1 MDEAV
6 NVVSVMYAQIYFPAL
21 SNGLKENAAFLG
33 FKWAVEDPSGLHAIA
48 WRDDFETHHGTAA
61 KAKLVGYNADDC
73 LALKNVAEH
82 LQLLL
87 GGCKGIPSAAVAVD
101 DLIGND
107 DLSRWGQRKFA
118 IGDFRLM
125 ADCAYFDHQ
134 RSKIYIRSSPEMKHI
149 HQGQKKRNDVRN
161 KPNKVVLLR
170 CRHCWRC
177 KRSEIVQDTSRW
189 HRKLQLDLRFS
200 TGGIRRW
207 ITEFRTAF
215 WTCQRCKT
223 PCFPR
228 SYKSQKRFGQHLVA
242 WVVYQHI

>member
-1 MDEAV
+1 MLAG
-6 NVVSVMYAQIYFPAL
+6 QPPPAL

-134 RSKIYIRSSPEMKHI
+134 RSKIYIRSSPEDDAERRESRFLGRDSDCCESRQGH
-149 HQGQKKRNDVRN
+149 HQCCRS
-161 KPNKVVLLR
+161 LR
-170 CRHCWRC
+170 
-177 KRSEIVQDTSRW
+177 
-189 HRKLQLDLRFS
+189 
-200 TGGIRRW
+200 
-207 ITEFRTAF
+207 
-215 WTCQRCKT
+215 
-223 PCFPR
+223 
-228 SYKSQKRFGQHLVA
+228 
-242 WVVYQHI
+242 